1 MALILVAEDDRF
13 MANLCRHKLEDAGH
27 EVILAENGEEALRE
41 ASLRAPDLF
50 MLDLMMPVVDGFG
63 VLQFL
68 KNHETLRHIPVIIVS
83 SSKSLTDAV
92 LDVDYPGRLAFFQ
105 KGEADFA
112 TLLKKVETL
121 VYAHTGGAP
130 STYGKKL
137 PSFIT
142 PRTPAEHPAVQEGEP
157 PILIADDD
165 SVMQQLVSF
174 ILTEQGYHVA
184 SAYDGQQTLDKAAR
198 QTPKLLILDCA
209 MPSLDGLAVMDVWNK
224 DEVLST
230 VPVIM
235 LTADVDSGT
244 HAEALGKGVVAFLNK
259 PFSPADLIAHVKRFA
274 GHPENA
280 KSAVS
285 SQDRG

>member
-27 EVILAENGEEALRE
+27 EVVLAENGEEAVRE

-68 KNHETLRHIPVIIVS
+68 KNHRTLKHTPVIIVS

-130 STYGKKL
+130 STDGKKL
-137 PSFIT
+137 PGFIT
-142 PRTPAEHPAVQEGEP
+142 PRPPAEHPPVPEDEP
-157 PILIADDD
+157 PVLIADDD

-174 ILTEQGYHVA
+174 ILSEQGYRVA
-184 SAYDGQQTLDKAAR
+184 SAYDGRQALDKAAR
-198 QTPKLLILDCA
+198 RTPRLLILDCA
-209 MPSLDGLAVMDVWNK
+209 MPGLDGFAVMDIWNK
-224 DEVLST
+224 DDVLSAI
-230 VPVIM
+230 PVIM
-235 LTADVDSGT
+235 LTADVDPVT
-244 HAEALGKGVVAFLNK
+244 RAEAAGKGVVAFLNK

-274 GHPENA
+274 GHPE
-280 KSAVS
+280 KSGSTVS
-285 SQDRG
+285 SQDLG